1 MGLGHHIQEGRMKT
15 SRLLLNL
22 VVGLVLA
29 ALVVL
34 VLFAHLSTRVK
45 LDDTGA
51 LMEQV
56 DFPPGAWKAGK

>member
-1 MGLGHHIQEGRMKT
+1 MTRL
-15 SRLLLNL
+15 RLLLNL

-45 LDDTGA
+45 PDDTGA

-56 DFPPGAWKAGK
+56 DFKPGAWKAMKEGK